1 VGNLQKIIVL
11 VVFITTFFHTS
22 FIFAAFPDIK
32 VTVLRNSGENFI
44 STSYKVKGSDILAA
58 KVEALMNAPASD
70 IINLL
75 RDFEN
80 YRNTIPFFNNS
91 KILSKIDNVFL
102 LKLGATILNGALTIN
117 AVVSVK
123 ESSIGF
129 GGTKFK
135 LKLKKGDLDKMD
147 AIWYVYPLDEKNSVL
162 VFKLMVDPGVW
173 FVRDVTLS
181 KYNQVNARR
190 IIRSIR
196 RQL

>member
-1 VGNLQKIIVL
+1 MGNLQKIIVL
-11 VVFITTFFHTS
+11 VVFITAFFHTS

-147 AIWYVYPLDEKNSVL
+147 AVWYVYPLDEKNSVL

>member
-1 VGNLQKIIVL
+1 MGNLQKIIVL
-11 VVFITTFFHTS
+11 VVFITAFFHTS